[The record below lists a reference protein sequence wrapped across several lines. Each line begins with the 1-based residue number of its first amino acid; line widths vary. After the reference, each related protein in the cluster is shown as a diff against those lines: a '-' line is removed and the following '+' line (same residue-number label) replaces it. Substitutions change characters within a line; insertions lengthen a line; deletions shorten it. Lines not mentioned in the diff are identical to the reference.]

1 MPCVVKIGDAPVIT
15 GYVDRYIP
23 SFNRSGH
30 GIVATGRSKCQDLV
44 DCSAEWPN
52 GQISGA
58 SAAEIAGKL
67 ASAYG
72 IGVRCDVQGLRT
84 IPQFNILLGETAF
97 EIIDRISKYS
107 ALLAYDNEMGD
118 LVLSRVG
125 TKMHA
130 SGFFEGLNVEAATAE
145 FSADQCFQ
153 TYKCYL
159 TSINVLGGD
168 NDTSGNLIETVRD
181 PGVKRNRKRYI
192 IAEAVPDF
200 VNLARQRAIWEMNRR
215 NGRSRVARVVV
226 DSWFDSAGELWT
238 PNRLAP
244 VYLPSLKISDGDG
257 PLFWIIAEVSY
268 LRGQR
273 GTQAEILLM
282 APEAF
287 EVAPMPLNY
296 GFVDG
301 ATVQGYGEWDDECGT
316 DVQDGPPAAVLG
328 RASQGHHLR

>member
-130 SGFFEGLNVEAATAE
+130 SASLRGLNVEAATAE

-168 NDTSGNLIETVRD
+168 NDTSGNLIETVR
-181 PGVKRNRKRYI
+181 
-192 IAEAVPDF
+192 
-200 VNLARQRAIWEMNRR
+200 
-215 NGRSRVARVVV
+215 
-226 DSWFDSAGELWT
+226 T
-238 PNRLAP
+238 P
-244 VYLPSLKISDGDG
+244 V
-257 PLFWIIAEVSY
+257 
-268 LRGQR
+268 
-273 GTQAEILLM
+273 
-282 APEAF
+282 
-287 EVAPMPLNY
+287 
-296 GFVDG
+296 
-301 ATVQGYGEWDDECGT
+301 
-316 DVQDGPPAAVLG
+316 
-328 RASQGHHLR
+328 

>member
-1 MPCVVKIGDAPVIT
+1 M
-15 GYVDRYIP
+15 
-23 SFNRSGH
+23 
-30 GIVATGRSKCQDLV
+30 
-44 DCSAEWPN
+44 
-52 GQISGA
+52 
-58 SAAEIAGKL
+58 
-67 ASAYG
+67 
-72 IGVRCDVQGLRT
+72 
-84 IPQFNILLGETAF
+84 LGETAF

-215 NGRSRVARVVV
+215 TDGRA
-226 DSWFDSAGELWT
+226 
-238 PNRLAP
+238 
-244 VYLPSLKISDGDG
+244 
-257 PLFWIIAEVSY
+257 
-268 LRGQR
+268 LRGR
-273 GTQAEILLM
+273 
-282 APEAF
+282 
-287 EVAPMPLNY
+287 
-296 GFVDG
+296 
-301 ATVQGYGEWDDECGT
+301 C
-316 DVQDGPPAAVLG
+316 
-328 RASQGHHLR
+328 R

>member
-23 SFNRSGH
+23 SFNRSGMALLQPDEASVRTSL
-30 GIVATGRSKCQDLV
+30 IVQLNGRTGRLAVRRRPRSLASSHPPMGLAFAATFRGFALSRSSTSCWARLH
-44 DCSAEWPN
+44 SR
-52 GQISGA
+52 SSTA
-58 SAAEIAGKL
+58 SANTARCWPTTMKWEIWC
-67 ASAYG
+67 Y
-72 IGVRCDVQGLRT
+72 
-84 IPQFNILLGETAF
+84 
-97 EIIDRISKYS
+97 
-107 ALLAYDNEMGD
+107 
-118 LVLSRVG
+118 RVG

-181 PGVKRNRKRYI
+181 PGVAQPQALHHRRGGSGLCQSRTS
-192 IAEAVPDF
+192 
-200 VNLARQRAIWEMNRR
+200 ARHLGDEPAQRT
-215 NGRSRVARVVV
+215 VARCAVVV